1 MAVVAKSLQPGTTL
15 TDALASVFTAGAGIS
30 VVTGGVLSNPT
41 TVAVSFTVQIQR
53 SGGTAL
59 DLIPKR
65 SLQPNTTDLLPELSG
80 LVMESG
86 DTLLA
91 EGAGIVCVL
100 NGYALS

>member
-15 TDALASVFTAGAGIS
+15 SAALASIFSASAGTS
-30 VVTGGVLSNPT
+30 VVTGGVMSNPT
-41 TVAVSFTVQIQR
+41 DAAVDFSIQIQR

-80 LVMESG
+80 LVMASG

-100 NGYALS
+100 NGYVLS